1 MAQEASMRMPRVLA
15 LISLLMPLLLSS
27 CGTGHNADEKYFL
40 ITANIQVPYWQT
52 ARAGFAQAA
61 SELKVRSEVA
71 GPDNYDPRAE
81 QQAFESA
88 LSQKPTGILVS
99 AADPQ
104 LLKDDID
111 KAISMGIAVLTI
123 DSDAPGSKRLFLIG
137 TNNYRAGLAG
147 GQRLAKELHG
157 KGNVVVFTMPE
168 QTNLKERLQGY
179 EDALQSSPSIKVS
192 RIVDIKGDPRIAFDT
207 ASEILGKERSKVD
220 GFICLEALAGKE
232 VATVLNNN
240 GVKDKALIAMDTD
253 ADTLDWIRKGVIA
266 ATISQK
272 PYSMAYVGLMM
283 LDHLYHHKL
292 PGLDRDWTKD
302 SFAPIPTFVDTGS
315 SVIDKGNVDAFAQ
328 EKRSAESS
336 K

>member
-1 MAQEASMRMPRVLA
+1 MRRSRILA
-15 LISLLMPLLLSS
+15 FVFLLAISLSG
-27 CGTGHNADEKYFL
+27 CGTGHSADEKYFL
-40 ITANIQVPYWQT
+40 ITANLQVPYWQT
-52 ARAGFAQAA
+52 AKAGFSQAA
-61 SELKVRSEVA
+61 EELKVRSEFA
-71 GPDNYDPRAE
+71 GPDNYDPKAE

-111 KAISMGIAVLTI
+111 KAIAMGIPVLTI
-123 DSDAPGSKRLFLIG
+123 DSDAPASKRLFLLG

-157 KGNVVVFTMPE
+157 KGSVVVFTMPE

-179 EDALQSSPSIKVS
+179 EDALQSSPGIKITRV
-192 RIVDIKGDPRIAFDT
+192 VDIKGDPRIAFDT
-207 ASEILGKERSKVD
+207 ASEILGKERSQVD
-220 GFICLEALAGKE
+220 GFVCLEALAGKE
-232 VATVLNNN
+232 VATVLSNN

-253 ADTLDWIRKGVIA
+253 ADTLDWIRKGVIV

-272 PYSMAYVGLMM
+272 PFSMAYVGLMM

-292 PGLDRDWTKD
+292 PSLDRDWTKD
-302 SFAPIPTFVDTGS
+302 SFAPIPAFVDNGS
-315 SVIDKGNVDAFAQ
+315 SLIDKSNVDAFAQ
-328 EKRSAESS
+328 EKQSAETP

>member
-1 MAQEASMRMPRVLA
+1 MRMPRVLA
-15 LISLLMPLLLSS
+15 FAFLLMPLLLSS
-27 CGTGHNADEKYFL
+27 CGTGHSADEKYFL
-40 ITANIQVPYWQT
+40 ITANVQVPYWQT
-52 ARAGFAQAA
+52 AKAGFAQAA
-61 SELKVRSEVA
+61 SELKVRSEFA
-71 GPDNYDPRAE
+71 GPDNYDPHAE
-81 QQAFESA
+81 QQAFEAA

-111 KAISMGIAVLTI
+111 KAIAMGIPVLTI
-123 DSDAPGSKRLFLIG
+123 DSDAAGSKRLFLIG

-179 EDALQSSPSIKVS
+179 EDALQTSPGIKIS
-192 RIVDIKGDPRIAFDT
+192 RVVDIKGDPRIAFDT
-207 ASEILGKERSKVD
+207 ASEILGKERTKVE
-220 GFICLEALAGKE
+220 GFVCLEALAGKE
-232 VATVLNNN
+232 VATVLSNN

-292 PGLDRDWTKD
+292 PSLDRDWTKD
-302 SFAPIPTFVDTGS
+302 SFAPIPAFVDTGS
-315 SVIDKGNVDAFAQ
+315 SLIDKSNVDAFAQ

>member
-1 MAQEASMRMPRVLA
+1 MRRSRALA
-15 LISLLMPLLLSS
+15 LAFLLAIPLSG
-27 CGTGHNADEKYFL
+27 CGTGHSADEKYVL
-40 ITANIQVPYWQT
+40 ITANTQVAYWQT
-52 ARAGFAQAA
+52 AKAGFSQAT
-61 SELKVRSEVA
+61 SELKVRSDFA
-71 GPDNYDPRAE
+71 GPASYDPPAE

-99 AADPQ
+99 VADPQ

-111 KAISMGIAVLTI
+111 KAIGMGIPVLTI
-123 DSDAPGSKRLFLIG
+123 DSDAPASKRLFLIG

-179 EDALQSSPSIKVS
+179 QDALQPSPGIKIS
-192 RIVDIKGDPRIAFDT
+192 RVVDIKGDARIAFDT
-207 ASEILGKERSKVD
+207 ASEILGKERNKVD
-220 GFICLEALAGKE
+220 GFVCLEALAGKE
-232 VATVLNNN
+232 VATVLSNN

-253 ADTLDWIRKGVIA
+253 ADTLDWIRKGVIG

-272 PYSMAYVGLMM
+272 PYSMAYMGVMM

-292 PGLDRDWTKD
+292 PSLDRDWTKD
-302 SFAPIPTFVDTGS
+302 SFAPIPAFVDTGS
-315 SVIDKGNVDAFAQ
+315 SLIDKSNVEAFAE
-328 EKRSAESS
+328 EKQSAESP

>member
-1 MAQEASMRMPRVLA
+1 MRMPRVLA
-15 LISLLMPLLLSS
+15 FVSLMMSLLLSA
-27 CGTGHNADEKYFL
+27 CGTGHSADEKYFL
-40 ITANIQVPYWQT
+40 ITANLQVPYWQT
-52 ARAGFAQAA
+52 AKAGFAQAA
-61 SELKVRSEVA
+61 SELKVRSELA

-81 QQAFESA
+81 QQAFETA

-111 KAISMGIAVLTI
+111 KATAMGIPVLTI
-123 DSDAPGSKRLFLIG
+123 DSDAPSSKRLFLIG
-137 TNNYRAGLAG
+137 TNNYRVGLTG

-168 QTNLKERLQGY
+168 QINLKERLQGY
-179 EDALQSSPSIKVS
+179 EDTLQTSPGIKITRV
-192 RIVDIKGDPRIAFDT
+192 VDIKGDPRIAFDT

-220 GFICLEALAGKE
+220 GFVCLEALAGKE
-232 VATVLNNN
+232 VATVLSNN

-292 PGLDRDWTKD
+292 ATLDRDWTKD
-302 SFAPIPTFVDTGS
+302 SFAPIPAFVDTGS
-315 SVIDKGNVDAFAQ
+315 SLIDKANVDTFAQ
-328 EKRSAESS
+328 EKRSAESP

>member
-1 MAQEASMRMPRVLA
+1 MRTTRALAFVVLFA
-15 LISLLMPLLLSS
+15 LSLSG
-27 CGTGHNADEKYFL
+27 CGTGHSADEKYFL

-52 ARAGFAQAA
+52 AKAGFLQAA
-61 SELKVRSEVA
+61 SELKVRAEVA
-71 GPDNYDPRAE
+71 GPDNYDLKAE

-88 LSQKPTGILVS
+88 LSQKPTGILIS

-111 KAISMGIAVLTI
+111 KAVGMGIAVLTV
-123 DSDAPGSKRLFLIG
+123 DSDAPASKRLFLIG
-137 TNNYRAGLAG
+137 TNNYQAGLSG

-157 KGNVVVFTMPE
+157 KGSVVVFTMPD
-168 QTNLKERLQGY
+168 QVNLKQRLQGY
-179 EDALQSSPSIKVS
+179 QDALQSSPGIKIT

-220 GFICLEALAGKE
+220 GFICLEALGGKE
-232 VATVLNNN
+232 VATVLSNN
-240 GVKDKALIAMDTD
+240 GVKDKVLMAMDTD
-253 ADTLDWIRKGVIA
+253 PDTLDWIRKGVIA

-283 LDHLYHHKL
+283 LDHLYHHK
-292 PGLDRDWTKD
+292 PASLDHDWAKD
-302 SFAPIPTFVDTGS
+302 SFAPIPAFVDTGS
-315 SVIDKGNVDAFAQ
+315 ALIDKSNVDAYA
-328 EKRSAESS
+328 EAKKSAESQ

>member
-1 MAQEASMRMPRVLA
+1 MRRSRILA
-15 LISLLMPLLLSS
+15 FVFLLAISLSG
-27 CGTGHNADEKYFL
+27 CGTGHSADEKYFL
-40 ITANIQVPYWQT
+40 ITANLQVPYWQT
-52 ARAGFAQAA
+52 AKAGFSQAA
-61 SELKVRSEVA
+61 AELKVRSEFA
-71 GPDNYDPRAE
+71 GPDNYDPKAE

-111 KAISMGIAVLTI
+111 KAIAMGIPVLTI
-123 DSDAPGSKRLFLIG
+123 DSDAPASKRLFLLG

-157 KGNVVVFTMPE
+157 KGSVVVFTMPE

-179 EDALQSSPSIKVS
+179 EDALQSSPGIKITRV
-192 RIVDIKGDPRIAFDT
+192 VDIKGDPRIAFDT

-220 GFICLEALAGKE
+220 GFVCLEALAGKE
-232 VATVLNNN
+232 VATVLSNN

-253 ADTLDWIRKGVIA
+253 ADTLDWIRKGVIV

-272 PYSMAYVGLMM
+272 PFSMAYVGLMM

-292 PGLDRDWTKD
+292 PSLYRDWTKD
-302 SFAPIPTFVDTGS
+302 SFAPIPAFVDTGS
-315 SVIDKGNVDAFAQ
+315 SLIDKSNVDAFAQ
-328 EKRSAESS
+328 EKQSAETP

>member
-1 MAQEASMRMPRVLA
+1 MHMPRVLA
-15 LISLLMPLLLSS
+15 LVSLLMPLLSS
-27 CGTGHNADEKYFL
+27 CGTGHSADEKYIL

-52 ARAGFAQAA
+52 AKAGFAQAA
-61 SELKVRSEVA
+61 SELKVRSEFA

-179 EDALQSSPSIKVS
+179 EDALQSSPAIKIARV
-192 RIVDIKGDPRIAFDT
+192 VDIKGDPRIAFDT
-207 ASEILGKERSKVD
+207 ASEILGKDRSKVD
-220 GFICLEALAGKE
+220 GFVCLEALAGKE
-232 VATVLNNN
+232 VATVLSNN

-253 ADTLDWIRKGVIA
+253 ADTLDWIRKGVVA

-283 LDHLYHHKL
+283 LDDLYHHKL
-292 PGLDRDWTKD
+292 PSLDRDWTKD
-302 SFAPIPTFVDTGS
+302 SFAPIPAFVDTGS
-315 SVIDKGNVDAFAQ
+315 SVIDKSNVDAFAQ

>member
-1 MAQEASMRMPRVLA
+1 MRMPRVLA
-15 LISLLMPLLLSS
+15 FISLMMSLLLSA
-27 CGTGHNADEKYFL
+27 CGTGHSADEKYFL
-40 ITANIQVPYWQT
+40 ITANLQVPYWQT
-52 ARAGFAQAA
+52 AKAGFAQAA
-61 SELKVRSEVA
+61 SELKVRSELA

-81 QQAFESA
+81 QQAFETA

-111 KAISMGIAVLTI
+111 KATAMGIPVLTI
-123 DSDAPGSKRLFLIG
+123 DSDAPSSKRLFLIG
-137 TNNYRAGLAG
+137 TNNYRVGLTG

-168 QTNLKERLQGY
+168 QINLKERLQGY
-179 EDALQSSPSIKVS
+179 EDTLQTSPGIKITRV
-192 RIVDIKGDPRIAFDT
+192 VDIKGDPRIAFDT

-220 GFICLEALAGKE
+220 GFVCLEALAGKE
-232 VATVLNNN
+232 VATVLSNN

-292 PGLDRDWTKD
+292 ATLDRDWTKD
-302 SFAPIPTFVDTGS
+302 SFAPIPAFVDTGS
-315 SVIDKGNVDAFAQ
+315 SLIDKANVDTFAQ
-328 EKRSAESS
+328 EKRSAESP

>member
-1 MAQEASMRMPRVLA
+1 MRRSRILA
-15 LISLLMPLLLSS
+15 FVFLLAISLSG
-27 CGTGHNADEKYFL
+27 CGTGHSADEKYFL
-40 ITANIQVPYWQT
+40 ITANLQVPYWQT
-52 ARAGFAQAA
+52 AKAGFSQAA
-61 SELKVRSEVA
+61 AELKVRSEFA
-71 GPDNYDPRAE
+71 GPDNYDPKAE

-111 KAISMGIAVLTI
+111 KAIAMGIPVLTI
-123 DSDAPGSKRLFLIG
+123 DSDAPASKRLFLLG

-157 KGNVVVFTMPE
+157 KGSVVVFTMPE

-179 EDALQSSPSIKVS
+179 EDALQSSPGIKITRV
-192 RIVDIKGDPRIAFDT
+192 VDIKGDPRIAFDT

-220 GFICLEALAGKE
+220 GFVCLEALAGKE
-232 VATVLNNN
+232 VATVLSNN

-253 ADTLDWIRKGVIA
+253 ADTLDWIRKGVIV

-272 PYSMAYVGLMM
+272 PFSMAYVGLMM

-292 PGLDRDWTKD
+292 PSLDRDWTKD
-302 SFAPIPTFVDTGS
+302 SFAPIPAFVDTGS
-315 SVIDKGNVDAFAQ
+315 SLIDKSNVDAFAQ
-328 EKRSAESS
+328 EKQSAETP